1 MIKAKTIESMCAAI
15 ACSRVSELPQARPAK
30 KGALFPTPS
39 RRIRKKEI
47 GNPHRN
53 QKREHARADRVLPT
67 SIAISEGYS
76 NYGEESRDQTEHH
89 VGEKSNKP
97 FDVAYSFFQV
107 SRVADFLVA
116 SVADCPGVLDH
127 QPSWSGHAT
136 PHTVRHHKRSLHLP
150 QHQLLS

>member
-67 SIAISEGYS
+67 CVAISEGYS

-97 FDVAYSFFQV
+97 FNVAYSFFQV
-107 SRVADFLVA
+107 SRVADCLGSECRGLSWCFGPPAFLERPCDA
-116 SVADCPGVLDH
+116 AHCQAP
-127 QPSWSGHAT
+127 
-136 PHTVRHHKRSLHLP
+136 
-150 QHQLLS
+150 